1 MIDLKNLVIKDGS
14 AKIVGKCEFSDL
26 NGTAYC
32 MTDGGRV
39 SAGVSFVYEGGKFSG
54 QLDPVIAE
62 QISKALDGGT
72 LNFSRV
78 ILEVSPGSFG
88 REKRSG
94 LRLGKVLHLES
105 VSGVIYSV
113 LEGAKPTNSSTK
125 GQKAS

>member
-14 AKIVGKCEFSDL
+14 PKIVGKCEFSDL

-32 MTDGGRV
+32 MNDAGRV

-54 QLDPVIAE
+54 QLDPMIAE
-62 QISKALDGGT
+62 QITAALEGGT

-78 ILEVSPGSFG
+78 VLEVSPASFG

-94 LRLGKVLHLES
+94 LRMGKVLHLES
-105 VSGVIYSV
+105 VQGVIYSV
-113 LEGAKPTNSSTK
+113 LDGAKPTNATGK